1 MCGPCHK
8 VSVLSCVYVH
18 VGVVKNCPPLT
29 NPVRGQVLYTGT
41 SPGSTAQY
49 VCFDGY
55 ELIGDANRECKSDG
69 TWTGSEPICQ
79 GELAMAVRTGI

>member
-1 MCGPCHK
+1 MCT
-8 VSVLSCVYVH
+8 H
-18 VGVVKNCPPLT
+18 VGVITNCIPLT

-55 ELIGDANRECKSDG
+55 QLIGDANRECQNDG

-79 GELAMAVRTGI
+79 GELAKVVCSAI